1 MGPGESQIPGDRG
14 AHPRPS
20 PVQIFIE
27 DLPRSA
33 RPAQTMSF
41 YECEEAGARSEFQG
55 ILQHTLD
62 FEYVMQHWH
71 PDVVAVQMAM
81 PDQQETEVLEYL
93 EKARFPGRL
102 LMTGDVKVNAL
113 EGAAKV
119 ARENGLTV
127 ASVLTKSSPND
138 QIEGAL
144 KLLLDLER
152 AA

>member
-1 MGPGESQIPGDRG
+1 MAGMLGRLLIIDDQRDFACLLG
-14 AHPRPS
+14 AIAERLG
-20 PVQIFIE
+20 FAT
-27 DLPRSA
+27 R
-33 RPAQTMSF
+33 
-41 YECEEAGARSEFQG
+41 

-71 PDVVAVQMAM
+71 PDVVAIQMAM

-102 LMTGDVKVNAL
+102 LMTGDVEVNAL